1 MKLRVFS
8 LSAFSVRTGTVKALS
23 LTDRVSHPTDSR
35 HLSVNVPPCCIVM
48 NQNKFASYIFTVSD
62 IMIMTDVLCII
73 LRRGLVTQLFLYD
86 NVYKS

>member
-35 HLSVNVPPCCIVM
+35 HLSVNVPPCCVVM

-62 IMIMTDVLCII
+62 IMMTDLLCII
-73 LRRGLVTQLFLYD
+73 LRRALVTQLFLYD
-86 NVYKS
+86 YVYKS